1 MRSKLIHVDRWM
13 HVWTDMMKLI
23 STFCEYANTL
33 KNEPDS
39 VCDTFFFPVKCMR
52 YAVLPYT
59 VYVEETRI
67 AAELV

>member
-1 MRSKLIHVDRWM
+1 
-13 HVWTDMMKLI
+13 MMKPI
-23 STFCEYANTL
+23 STFCKCANTP

-39 VCDTFFFPVKCMR
+39 VCDSFSPVKCMR
-52 YAVLPYT
+52 YAVLPYI